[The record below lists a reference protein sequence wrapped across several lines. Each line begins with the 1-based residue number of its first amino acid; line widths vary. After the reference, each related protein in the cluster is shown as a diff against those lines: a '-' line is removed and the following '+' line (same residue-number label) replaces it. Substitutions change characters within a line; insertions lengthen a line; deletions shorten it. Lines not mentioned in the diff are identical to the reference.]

1 MSLIE
6 LARFQLNPSEF
17 KNCTLDGLEP
27 LETVWRLT
35 SSQRK
40 IADEVADAST
50 PSDQLV
56 ERAIDFAQ
64 DMKIQ
69 ISARDR
75 ESVVMYLFKVA
86 AERENAIALSEIGA
100 SLLFCYNHVKQD
112 IPKARSYL
120 ERAADA
126 GDSFAMRSLASLHLS
141 GLTEDGDAQAK
152 GRALLAECSR
162 LGNPQCGISPEKIE
176 RRSKTR

>member
-1 MSLIE
+1 
-6 LARFQLNPSEF
+6 
-17 KNCTLDGLEP
+17 
-27 LETVWRLT
+27 
-35 SSQRK
+35 
-40 IADEVADAST
+40 
-50 PSDQLV
+50 
-56 ERAIDFAQ
+56 
-64 DMKIQ
+64 
-69 ISARDR
+69 
-75 ESVVMYLFKVA
+75 MYLFKVA